1 MRPLCLDERAIEKI
15 NSIKQYAE
23 ENFLTIED
31 MLALAPIG
39 DNPNFSCSLDFGYR
53 VAFSVEKQPSG
64 WARHISISVDTKN
77 KLPNPGAVQELLPY
91 FGIKKPLEEC
101 IIYVEEIT
109 SEFSAVNVICP
120 IEQ

>member
-1 MRPLCLDERAIEKI
+1 
-15 NSIKQYAE
+15 
-23 ENFLTIED
+23 
-31 MLALAPIG
+31 
-39 DNPNFSCSLDFGYR
+39 
-53 VAFSVEKQPSG
+53 
-64 WARHISISVDTKN
+64 VDTKN